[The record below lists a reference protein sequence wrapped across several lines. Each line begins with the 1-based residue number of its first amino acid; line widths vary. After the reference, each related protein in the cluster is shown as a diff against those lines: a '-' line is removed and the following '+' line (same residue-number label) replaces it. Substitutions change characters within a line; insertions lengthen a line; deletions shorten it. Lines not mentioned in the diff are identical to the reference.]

1 MAKYLKYLLSLFLA
15 FGLMVNDG
23 ALDSPSNSADYYQ
36 FSNVILRRELNLKGS
51 KLYVFHQINSSE
63 KTAFLFQLAYLQF
76 QDIFSLQIPV
86 LLKLQT
92 QLYQKVR
99 SFTSQYIFINEMITS
114 RNSYKSLYTA

>member
-1 MAKYLKYLLSLFLA
+1 MTTYLKYLLSLFLA

-36 FSNVILRRELNLKGS
+36 FSNVILRRELNDKRS
-51 KLYVFHQINSSE
+51 KLYVFHQLNSSE
-63 KTAFLFQLAYLQF
+63 KTAFLFQLAFLQF
-76 QDIFSLQIPV
+76 QDSYSLQIPV

-92 QLYQKVR
+92 LLYQKAR
-99 SFTSQYIFINEMITS
+99 LFAMQHIFINEMITS